1 MVGLCQANSASPRGA
16 CFHSSPCCCRLRY
29 FRSLYPAWWDHNRN
43 KLTLSIVV
51 SVPVLI
57 VVLRCNAELLLH
69 ALLDYFS
76 FLVLLGSL
84 FIISGG
90 IYIRGAFA
98 GTPLVNTAF
107 LAIGALLANLI
118 GTTGASMLMIR
129 PYMRANHVRQHRAHL
144 VIFFIFVVSNTAGLL
159 TPLGDPPLF
168 LGFLRGVPF
177 QWTLS
182 LLPQWAFVVGVL
194 LIVFNIFD
202 QYVFNKE
209 DVETPGALVEDVQPK
224 RRIHIEG
231 SINFVYLLGVM
242 AAAALSGYFGWP
254 RGAQESLM
262 ILMAVLSWFTTPR
275 KVHDA
280 NHFHIHPIVE
290 VAALFLG
297 IFITMIP
304 ALEILHARAIALN
317 LREPWHYFWM
327 SGLLSGVLDNAP
339 TYLTFTAMATGITG
353 GQAENLRS
361 LLDSGLGVRL
371 LTAVS
376 CGSVFMGA
384 ITYIGNGP
392 NFMVKSIAERSGVK
406 MPSFGGYMVYSGA
419 ILIPLFVLVTVVFFR
434 N

>member
-1 MVGLCQANSASPRGA
+1 MPGELCFPSW
-16 CFHSSPCCCRLRY
+16 
-29 FRSLYPAWWDHNRN
+29 SLFPFVAILLSIAVLPLVIPAWWDHNRN

-129 PYMRANHVRQHRAHL
+129 PYMRANHARKHRAHL

-182 LLPQWAFVVGVL
+182 LFPHWAFVVGTL

-209 DVETPGALVEDVQPK
+209 DVETLGALVEDVQPR

-231 SINFVYLLGVM
+231 LMNFAYLLGVM
-242 AAAALSGYFGWP
+242 AAAALSGYFAWP

-275 KVHDA
+275 KLHDA
-280 NHFHIHPIVE
+280 NHFHIHPIIE

-384 ITYIGNGP
+384 TTYIGNGP

-406 MPSFGGYMVYSGA
+406 MPSFGGYMVYSGT

>member
-1 MVGLCQANSASPRGA
+1 MCDDGGLMCFPLWSLIPFVGMLLSIAILPLVIPN
-16 CFHSSPCCCRLRY
+16 
-29 FRSLYPAWWDHNRN
+29 WWDSNRN
-43 KLTLSIVV
+43 KFLLSILL
-51 SVPVLI
+51 SLPVLF
-57 VVLRCNAELLLH
+57 VVAQCNAELLLH

-84 FIISGG
+84 FVISGG
-90 IYIRGAFA
+90 IYIRGTFA
-98 GTPLVNTAF
+98 GTPLVNTVY
-107 LAIGALLANLI
+107 LGIGAVLANLV

-129 PYMRANHVRQHRAHL
+129 PYMRANHVRRHRAHL

-182 LLPQWAFVVGVL
+182 LLPQWAFVVGML
-194 LIVFNIFD
+194 LVVFNIYD

-209 DVETPGALVEDVQPK
+209 DVETPGALVEDVQPR
-224 RRIHIEG
+224 RRIHIDG
-231 SINFVYLLGVM
+231 LMNFAFLLGVM
-242 AAAALSGYFGWP
+242 AAAALSGYFAWP
-254 RGAQESLM
+254 RGAQEGLM

-275 KVHDA
+275 KVHEA
-280 NHFHIHPIVE
+280 NHFHIHPILE
-290 VAALFLG
+290 VAALCLG

-353 GQAENLRS
+353 GQSENLRS
-361 LLDSGLGVRL
+361 LLDSALGVGL

-384 ITYIGNGP
+384 LTYIGNGP

-406 MPSFGGYMVYSGA
+406 MPSFGGYMIYSGL
-419 ILIPLFVLVTVVFFR
+419 ILIPLFVVVTLVFFR
-434 N
+434 

>member
-1 MVGLCQANSASPRGA
+1 MCFPLWSLFPFVGMLLSIAVLPLVIPN
-16 CFHSSPCCCRLRY
+16 
-29 FRSLYPAWWDHNRN
+29 WWDSNRN
-43 KLTLSIVV
+43 KFLLSIIV
-51 SVPVLI
+51 SLPVLF
-57 VVLRCNAELLLH
+57 VVLQCNAELLLH
-69 ALLDYFS
+69 SLLDYFS

-84 FIISGG
+84 FVISGG
-90 IYIRGAFA
+90 VYIRGAFA

-107 LAIGALLANLI
+107 LAIGAVLANLI

-182 LLPQWAFVVGVL
+182 LIPQWALVVGTL
-194 LIVFNIFD
+194 LVVFNIFD

-209 DVETPGALVEDVQPK
+209 DVETPGALVEDVQSK
-224 RRIHIEG
+224 RRVHIDG
-231 SINFVYLLGVM
+231 SINFIYLFGVM

-254 RGAQESLM
+254 RGVQETLM
-262 ILMAVLSWFTTPR
+262 IVMALLSWFTTPR
-275 KVHDA
+275 KVHEA

-297 IFITMIP
+297 IFITMVP

-327 SGLLSGVLDNAP
+327 SGLLSSVLDNAP
-339 TYLTFTAMATGITG
+339 TYLTFTAMATGIAG
-353 GQAENLRS
+353 GQAENLQS
-361 LLDSGLGVRL
+361 LLNSGLGARL

-384 ITYIGNGP
+384 NTYIGNGP

-406 MPSFGGYMVYSGA
+406 MPSFGGYMIYSGL
-419 ILIPLFVLVTVVFFR
+419 ILIPLFVVVTLVFFR